1 MLDSN
6 CHLIFQP
13 KKFYGGFSQSP
24 QVFGLAIRLPAQELV
39 AGTLGEH
46 EDWVSITSRLD
57 LQSEELSFLLPRRNK
72 KFPG

>member
-6 CHLIFQP
+6 CPLIFQP
-13 KKFYGGFSQSP
+13 KKFYGRFSQSP
-24 QVFGLAIRLPAQELV
+24 QVFGLAVRLPAQELV

-57 LQSEELSFLLPRRNK
+57 L
-72 KFPG
+72 